1 MRKILASVL
10 LLLLFVPAMAQKRE
24 NAIGSME
31 EVIYGRKDGMALTM
45 NVLTPRAKSNNR
57 GIILAISAGMRSSFD
72 MALEWAGSVAQPY
85 LMKGYTVFE
94 VCHGSAP
101 KFNNLEIAADM
112 HRAVRFIRYNAA
124 KYNIEPNKLGIT
136 GASSGGWISLMMG
149 TSGAEANINAPDPVD
164 RVPGNVQ
171 AVACFFPPTD
181 FLNFG
186 EPGKVSMGTDK
197 LSDFKSAF
205 EFKTWNKETRR
216 FDLITDQNK
225 LLEIGREISPIYHIT
240 SQSAPTLI
248 AHGDMDELIPL
259 QQSTSFIQKLKEMSV
274 PCELKIKQGGTH
286 KAWPDMISYLV
297 TFSEWFDK
305 YLK

>member
-1 MRKILASVL
+1 MRKYLWSVL
-10 LLLLFVPAMAQKRE
+10 FLLLFFPVFAQQRE
-24 NAIGSME
+24 NAIASMD

-45 NVLTPRAKSNNR
+45 NVLTPKAKSNNR

-72 MALEWAGSVAQPY
+72 MALEWSGSVAQPY

-101 KFNNLEIAADM
+101 KFNNIEIAADM

-149 TSGAEANINAPDPVD
+149 TSGSEANLNAPDPVD

-197 LSDFKSAF
+197 LSEFKAAF
-205 EFKTWNKETRR
+205 EFKIWNKETRR

-240 SQSAPTLI
+240 AQSAPTLI
-248 AHGDMDELIPL
+248 AHGNMDELIPL
-259 QQSTSFIQKLKEMSV
+259 QQSASFIKKMMEFNV
-274 PCELKIKQGGTH
+274 PCELMIKDGGTH
-286 KAWPDMISYLV
+286 KAWPDILNYLV